1 MDSTDA
7 LSRSRCRER
16 RLNNRNKHNVLV
28 QQGWHYILLVIL
40 VSLTGKLTGD
50 VGVANYSKNAQYTL
64 SKVSCNLTDKLTRRN
79 LVLCLY
85 IMPYRS

>member
-28 QQGWHYILLVIL
+28 QRGWHYILLVIL

-50 VGVANYSKNAQYTL
+50 VGVAN
-64 SKVSCNLTDKLTRRN
+64 
-79 LVLCLY
+79 
-85 IMPYRS
+85 